1 MASKSSSYNL
11 PSLKVAIV
19 HDWLTGLGGAER
31 VVQSMLKLFP
41 QADLFTSVYNPNK
54 IDIFGDRQIKTT
66 FLQSWPL
73 AKSKHQL
80 YAKMRPLAFES
91 LDFSDYDLVISSS
104 SAESKGII
112 TRTETLHIS
121 YIHTPIRYYWSGYQ
135 DYLKNPGFGFLN
147 PLVRSVM
154 KSSID
159 GLRHWDYAAAQRPDF
174 LIANSKVVKERIEKY
189 YQRPSTVINPPVDT
203 KRFGSISIDRPEYHL
218 VVSRLVPYKRVDLA
232 VKACSNLN
240 LKLVVA
246 GKGPELSKLKKL
258 ANGNVEFIENP
269 SDKDINKL
277 YSRAKSLIFSAEEDF
292 GITPVEAMAV
302 GVPVICYS
310 RGGATE
316 TVINKETGIYHDQ
329 QTVKSLEKALLDF
342 ENYKFD
348 RKSIVDNAERFS
360 EDKFLEN
367 MREFISE
374 KISR

>member
-41 QADLFTSVYNPNK
+41 KADLFTSVYNPKK

-80 YAKMRPLAFES
+80 YAKLRPLAFES

-147 PLVRSVM
+147 PLVRAVM

-159 GLRHWDYAAAQRPDF
+159 GLRRWDYAAAQRPDF

-203 KRFGSISIDRPEYHL
+203 KRFSSISIDKPEYHL

-232 VKACSNLN
+232 VRACSNLN

-258 ANGNVEFIENP
+258 ANKNVEFIENP
-269 SDKDINKL
+269 SDKDINRL
-277 YSRAKSLIFSAEEDF
+277 YFKAKSLIFSAEEDF
-292 GITPVEAMAV
+292 GITPVEAMAT
-302 GVPVICYS
+302 GTPVICYS
-310 RGGATE
+310 KGGATE
-316 TVINKETGIYHDQ
+316 TVINKKTGIYHNQ
-329 QTVKSLEKALLDF
+329 QSVKSLEKALLDF
-342 ENYKFD
+342 EGYEFD
-348 RKSIVDNAERFS
+348 RSNIIDNAGRFS

-367 MREFISE
+367 MREFIGE